1 MFFLFEGKH
10 FSRQIVVGLKKEGQE
25 REERL
30 YMEQLWRPGC
40 AWRRE
45 EKNPGVEKGEA
56 VSECLQKL
64 LNRRSLQGV

>member
-30 YMEQLWRPGC
+30 YMEQL
-40 AWRRE
+40 
-45 EKNPGVEKGEA
+45 
-56 VSECLQKL
+56 
-64 LNRRSLQGV
+64 